1 MKLNEQLDLQS
12 DIEVP
17 WNVWRMFGN
26 RAKCGT
32 IQIRGDQAS
41 FGEDFGSKEELRA
54 AIAWYVD
61 QLGGKVKW
69 DK

>member
-17 WNVWRMFGN
+17 WGVWRMFACENGRSISVNGN
-26 RAKCGT
+26 H
-32 IQIRGDQAS
+32 AS
-41 FGEDFGSKEELRA
+41 FGGDYGSKEELRA

-69 DK
+69 E

>member
-26 RAKCGT
+26 RDKCGT
-32 IQIRGDQAS
+32 IQIRGDLAS

-69 DK
+69 EE